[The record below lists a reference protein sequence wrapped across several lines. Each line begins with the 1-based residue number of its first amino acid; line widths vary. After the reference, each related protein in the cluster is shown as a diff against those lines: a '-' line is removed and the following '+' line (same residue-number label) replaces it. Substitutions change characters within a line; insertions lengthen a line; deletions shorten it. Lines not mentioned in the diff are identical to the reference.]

1 MMNVYEDASKI
12 TQEAL
17 DNAMKSASVV
27 TKGFQQI
34 AAETTDFTKR
44 AYEQQAEMLEKLFR
58 TKTLDKGIELQA
70 DYAKT
75 AYQSWVSQAT
85 RMGEIYAD
93 LAKQAYKPFEQTALT
108 ATDAGSRAAKQ
119 VSQSAE
125 KKAAA

>member
-1 MMNVYEDASKI
+1 MNVYEDASKI
-12 TQEAL
+12 TQEAM
-17 DNAMKSASVV
+17 DNAVKSASVV

-34 AAETTDFTKR
+34 AAETSEFTKR
-44 AYEQQAEMLEKLFR
+44 AYEQQAEMLEKLFK
-58 TKTLDKGIELQA
+58 TKTLDKGIELQT

-108 ATDAGSRAAKQ
+108 AADTGSRTAKQ
-119 VSQSAE
+119 AAQSVE

>member
-1 MMNVYEDASKI
+1 MNVYEDASKI
-12 TQEAL
+12 TQEAM

-27 TKGFQQI
+27 TKGLQQI

-58 TKTLDKGIELQA
+58 TKTLDKGIELQT
-70 DYAKT
+70 DYAKA

>member
-1 MMNVYEDASKI
+1 MNVYEDASKI